1 MLLNNPLLFSH
12 LFLASLGAQTNL
24 AYAER
29 IPRNT
34 PLLVVSN
41 HRSFMDAPLLMTVL
55 GQPIRFACH
64 HYLEH
69 VPILREI
76 IEELGCFPLKS
87 PGQRQQ
93 SFFQQANSF
102 FEAEQTV
109 GVFPEGAQATVQ
121 LAESRQ
127 IKPFQRGF
135 AHLALR
141 SPISN
146 LVILPVAIAAQEE
159 ITYPGIPLQFLKLF
173 DSSEPYF
180 DQAGWHPFN
189 TYRRVSLLVGHPYQ
203 ITSTQQQQYQGKQA
217 KLMVHQLT
225 DYCQAE
231 ITHLLQQGCP

>member
-12 LFLASLGAQTNL
+12 LFLTALGAQTTL

-29 IPRNT
+29 IPQDT

-64 HYLEH
+64 HYLER

-76 IEELGCFPLKS
+76 SEELGCFPLKAAE
-87 PGQRQQ
+87 QRQQ
-93 SFFQQANSF
+93 SFFQQANCF
-102 FEAEQTV
+102 FKTDQTV
-109 GVFPEGAQATVQ
+109 GVFPEGAQAMVQ
-121 LAESRQ
+121 LSKPEH

-141 SPISN
+141 SSIPN

-159 ITYPGIPLQFLKLF
+159 VTYPGIPLQLLKLF
-173 DSSEPYF
+173 DPSEPYF
-180 DQAGWHPFN
+180 DQTGWHPFN
-189 TYRRVSLLVGHPYQ
+189 TYRHVHLLVGHPYQ
-203 ITSTQQQQYQGKQA
+203 ITAKQQQQYQGKQA
-217 KLMVHQLT
+217 KLMVNQLT

-231 ITHLLQQGCP
+231 ITQLLQQGWM